1 MTEDELATGLGALGF
16 RLDPS
21 EVRALLQ
28 HMDEQRSGHVRKSA
42 FLASQLDWPSIQTDY
57 RCRIASPF
65 QGLGPRPACW
75 VLKPVLHCLFLF

>member
-57 RCRIASPF
+57 RCRLRHLS
-65 QGLGPRPACW
+65 R
-75 VLKPVLHCLFLF
+75 V